1 MSGFQRVGYQPWP
14 GEREREG
21 EAEGDGREKECGG
34 REKERKSGEE
44 GEREM
49 LASFCGLERDRERER
64 YAGYLPWLGDL
75 GEREREE
82 RMGEREWIKGEKE
95 MLWVEKREK
104 ENGA

>member
-1 MSGFQRVGYQPWP
+1 MGERKSVGGGRKRERVG
-14 GEREREG
+14 R
-21 EAEGDGREKECGG
+21 
-34 REKERKSGEE
+34 REKERCWLVSVAW
-44 GEREM
+44 RET
-49 LASFCGLERDRERER
+49 ERER
-64 YAGYLPWLGDL
+64 DAGYLPWLGDL